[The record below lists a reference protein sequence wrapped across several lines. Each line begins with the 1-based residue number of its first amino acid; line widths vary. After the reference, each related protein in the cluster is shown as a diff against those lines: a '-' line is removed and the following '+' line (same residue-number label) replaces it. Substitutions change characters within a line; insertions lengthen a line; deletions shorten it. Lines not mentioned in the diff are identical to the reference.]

1 MAATRVRRNIRKGI
15 SSGLR
20 TFPAHF
26 SPYLLTNHPLNEY
39 DRLSGR
45 VERLMARVERLTG
58 RVDALE
64 GTVQSMI
71 AAIVGS
77 ARPRLE

>member
-39 DRLSGR
+39 GRSYRRREAELSQQ
-45 VERLMARVERLTG
+45 ERNRQHPHRDGATE
-58 RVDALE
+58 
-64 GTVQSMI
+64 
-71 AAIVGS
+71 
-77 ARPRLE
+77 